1 MKAEFHISLFDLI
14 IFIGVIQGLFLAWF
28 FLKNSRPIHKNRS
41 NLYQGL
47 LILALSIT
55 IFEEWLNNT
64 GYIVKALALTDFSE
78 PMNFTFAPLL
88 FLYIRTYLKPDSHK
102 KEWAHFIVPAIWLL
116 YMGFFFIQ
124 PEEVKYNAFLK
135 TKHPAWDYLDTT
147 TKISDDPL
155 GVRAYVNQLTLA
167 HFIIYIAASIRLL
180 IRKSANLNQPLF
192 KARNKTLL
200 MLRNTIIH
208 FLIILAVFAGT
219 KLYYGM
225 ESDIGGHLIAV
236 YVSFMIFSTSYKAM
250 NKSDFFNHPHS
261 FLDFPVKKYKKS
273 SLTEPEKETIL
284 SLILEEMDKNKYFTN
299 NLASLSGL
307 SKKINRPSHHVSQVI
322 NEKLQVSF
330 FEMIAKYRIDEAK
343 SIIRKEKDA
352 KITIEELAEKVG
364 YNSKS
369 SFNTAFK
376 KHTGQTPSEFRKNP

>member
-14 IFIGVIQGLFLAWF
+14 IFIGVIQGLLLAWF
-28 FLKNSRPIHKNRS
+28 FLKNSRTLNKNKA

-47 LILALSIT
+47 LILGLSLT

-78 PMNFTFAPLL
+78 PFNFAFAPLL
-88 FLYIRTYLKPDSHK
+88 FLYIRIYLNPDSHRND
-102 KEWAHFIVPAIWLL
+102 WVHFIVPAIWLL
-116 YMGFFFIQ
+116 YMSFFFIQ
-124 PEEVKYNAFLK
+124 PEEVKYNAFIK
-135 TKHPAWDYLDTT
+135 TKHPGWDYLDTT
-147 TKISDDPL
+147 TKISDDPI
-155 GVRAYVNQLTLA
+155 GIRAYVNQLTLA
-167 HFIIYIAASIRLL
+167 QFIIYIAASLRLL
-180 IRKSANLNQPLF
+180 IRKSALLNQPLF
-192 KARNKTLL
+192 KAKNKTLV

-236 YVSFMIFSTSYKAM
+236 YVSFMIFMTSYQVM
-250 NKSDFFNHPHS
+250 NKSEFFSYPHS

-273 SLTEPEKETIL
+273 SLTEAEKEVIL
-284 SLILEEMDKNKYFTN
+284 SAIRKEMEKNKFFTN
-299 NLASLSGL
+299 NLVSLSGL
-307 SKKINRPSHHVSQVI
+307 AKKVNSPSHHVSQVI
-322 NEKLQVSF
+322 NEKLHMSF
-330 FEMIAKYRIDEAK
+330 FEMIAKYRIDQAK
-343 SIIRKEKDA
+343 NIIRKEKDT

-376 KHTGQTPSEFRKNP
+376 KHTGQTPSEFRKNL